1 MERYPE
7 QSPDYIPKNMGQL
20 RLTSFILDQLQEVNT
35 VWRIARDAQD
45 WQTVQEVE
53 EHEQQLYRDL
63 DSWDKLIHNDGWSYK

>member
-1 MERYPE
+1 MRYPE
-7 QSPDYIPKNMGQL
+7 QSPDYIPRNMGQL
-20 RLTSFILDQLQEVNT
+20 RLTSFILDQLQDVNT

-63 DSWDKLIHNDGWSYK
+63 DSWDKLINNDGWSYK